1 MPKLILKKGPFE
13 ETVAMVGVNGLIIA
27 SKITPKEGDNP
38 IYKHI
43 ELNRLAMLR
52 LYLAMDKQLKPEVI

>member
-1 MPKLILKKGPFE
+1 MPKIILKKDPFE
-13 ETVAMVGVNGLIIA
+13 ETVAMVGINGLVIT
-27 SKITPKEGDNP
+27 SKITPKEGDDS

-52 LYLAMDKQLKPEVI
+52 LFLAMNTQINPEVI